1 MRLSKNKIAFIKHN
15 KQAFEV
21 LSVIRTNTHEVPA
34 VEQGQS
40 MDNVMSIIEAA
51 PFMQSLGGKESLTIN
66 TVAHG
71 VQDLIQIHV
80 VSTSP
85 DRRIYSQWVI
95 YLTTD
100 RDTHYNLLRA

>member
-1 MRLSKNKIAFIKHN
+1 MRLSKNKIEFIKHN

-40 MDNVMSIIEAA
+40 MDNVVNLITAA

-85 DRRIYSQWVI
+85 DIRTYSQWVI
-95 YLTTD
+95 YLTTN
-100 RDTHYNLLRA
+100 RDTHYDLLRV

>member
-1 MRLSKNKIAFIKHN
+1 MRLSKNKIAFIKQN

-21 LSVIRTNTHEVPA
+21 LSVIRTNTNEVPA

-40 MDNVMSIIEAA
+40 MDNVVNLITAV

-71 VQDLIQIHV
+71 VQDLIEIHIL
-80 VSTSP
+80 STSP
-85 DRRIYSQWVI
+85 DRRTFSHWII

-100 RDTHYNLLRA
+100 RDTHYNLLRV